1 MARER
6 MITRTVSEAKVEAM
20 VANIAE
26 QKLETRTYTISATVK
41 EGDEVKFI
49 SKFVEK
55 DSNIKVVSVL
65 NRTVTDV
72 LYGMSEVDFI
82 RLAKVLPPRTANMD
96 EE

>member
-6 MITRTVSEAKVEAM
+6 MVTRTVSEAKVEAM

-26 QKLETRTYTISATVK
+26 QKIETRIYSISATVK

-55 DSNIKVVSVL
+55 DSNIKVVSIL
-65 NRTVTDV
+65 NRTVTEV
-72 LYGMSEVDFI
+72 LYGMPEVDFI
-82 RLAKVLPPRTANMD
+82 RLAKVLPPRTANTD